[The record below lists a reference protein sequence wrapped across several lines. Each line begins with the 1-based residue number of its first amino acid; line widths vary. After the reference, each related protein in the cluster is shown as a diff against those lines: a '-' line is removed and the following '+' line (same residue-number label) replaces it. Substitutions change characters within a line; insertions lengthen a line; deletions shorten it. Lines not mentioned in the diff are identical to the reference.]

1 MTFIERALTGG
12 RPDSIEDDV
21 LLPRRQD
28 YHHSPVDWRDEVLYF
43 LLVDRFSDGLEK
55 DRKLLDR
62 SKLKAARPDI
72 KGQPWSWQLWAESGG
87 ARWQGGS
94 LKGILYPSS
103 KITNKVWPFY
113 RYLGHLTIE

>member
-43 LLVDRFSDGLEK
+43 LLVDRFSDGREK

-62 SKLKAARPDI
+62 SKLKAARPDL

-87 ARWQGGS
+87 SRWQGGS
-94 LKGILYPSS
+94 LKGILS
-103 KITNKVWPFY
+103 KLGYLKGLGITALWLSPV
-113 RYLGHLTIE
+113 